1 MTAAGLT
8 VKTKVKLTNKGK
20 SVKRKI
26 NATGFKSLGQAA
38 GVHRKIARNIVKDD
52 ATPGPA
58 GSPVHSPTDLLRN
71 AIIYELNRGRAYYV
85 VGSAASLVDD
95 LGELHEFGG
104 ERSRSKGRGYDDY
117 PPRPFISP
125 SLDKIKPRLNRF
137 WAGQLK

>member
-1 MTAAGLT
+1 MSAAGLT
-8 VKTKVKLTNKGK
+8 VKTRVKLNNKGK

-26 NATGFKSLGQAA
+26 NATGFKSIGQAA

-52 ATPGPA
+52 ATPGPT
-58 GSPVHSPTDLLRN
+58 GSPVHSPTDLLRK

-85 VGSAASLVDD
+85 VGTAASVIDD
-95 LGELHEFGG
+95 LGELHEHGG
-104 ERSRSKGRGYDDY
+104 ARGRDSYG
-117 PPRPFISP
+117 PRPFISP